1 METNILSAIRD
12 RNIFWIVI
20 FYYLY
25 YKAPNISSVPGSIT
39 MRDFKNNCFKKEFSL
54 ISTEKKAIV
63 DILVFGI
70 ILRCGYCPFRF
81 HCCFYCYV
89 MLVVFW
95 SLKRGRKYFRNHHNT
110 RSTNN
115 DLKLIFWKKK
125 HFVKGLWVLHTMSFG
140 NGRSPRRSFRKFSSC
155 AQRSASADQSSSPPA
170 TATKSVVNS
179 SSSSTPPLVSAK
191 KRLSLKHKLPEL
203 SGSLTRVAKNVGS
216 GLSSLASTFTTDQNT
231 DQPTAAANT
240 ESNSSSSSSVLGQLS
255 RENSFKMWLQRN

>member
-63 DILVFGI
+63 DILFFGI

-81 HCCFYCYV
+81 HGCFYCYV

-125 HFVKGLWVLHTMSFG
+125 TLCKRLCEYYILCHSETEDRQDVRFG
-140 NGRSPRRSFRKFSSC
+140 NFPPVLNVLLLLIKVVVHQQQQQNLWWIHHRRRLLLWFRPKKGWVWNINSQSC
-155 AQRSASADQSSSPPA
+155 QDR
-170 TATKSVVNS
+170 
-179 SSSSTPPLVSAK
+179 
-191 KRLSLKHKLPEL
+191 
-203 SGSLTRVAKNVGS
+203 
-216 GLSSLASTFTTDQNT
+216 
-231 DQPTAAANT
+231 
-240 ESNSSSSSSVLGQLS
+240 
-255 RENSFKMWLQRN
+255 

>member
-1 METNILSAIRD
+1 MGLVHTSCRTTAIHCEWLSDESGHTRILEVKWSHIMETNILSAIRD

-25 YKAPNISSVPGSIT
+25 YKAPNASSVPGSIT

-115 DLKLIFWKKK
+115 DLKLIFWKK
-125 HFVKGLWVLHTMSFG
+125 
-140 NGRSPRRSFRKFSSC
+140 
-155 AQRSASADQSSSPPA
+155 
-170 TATKSVVNS
+170 
-179 SSSSTPPLVSAK
+179 
-191 KRLSLKHKLPEL
+191 
-203 SGSLTRVAKNVGS
+203 
-216 GLSSLASTFTTDQNT
+216 NT
-231 DQPTAAANT
+231 
-240 ESNSSSSSSVLGQLS
+240 L
-255 RENSFKMWLQRN
+255 